1 MNVKSKSRTIH
12 GLLANR
18 SISESDQRRAL
29 MMPQELMQ
37 MPKGELLLMRGGI
50 PPVRGRKIEYFRSK
64 RFTSRI
70 SDPPKVAPRPIAVNT
85 VSATAKLTGEAS
97 SSDPLAQA
105 LSAKRAALLNDGQA
119 TAPAERTEPVMRA
132 LTSDELSGF
141 AEITDDMLVL
151 GDMVDLP
158 PPGDEQAAIA
168 FVTAMT
174 ARAVLEP
181 VGTGA
186 QSPAFV
192 TERHDHGRE

>member
-37 MPKGELLLMRGGI
+37 MPKGDLLLMRGGI

-70 SDPPKVAPRPIAVNT
+70 SDPPKVAPRPIT
-85 VSATAKLTGEAS
+85 ISAAPVTAKLAGEAS

-105 LSAKRAALLNDGQA
+105 LSAKKAALLRSEEHTSELQSL
-119 TAPAERTEPVMRA
+119 MRISYA
-132 LTSDELSGF
+132 VFCLKNKTLQYPYN
-141 AEITDDMLVL
+141 ITTQLN
-151 GDMVDLP
+151 
-158 PPGDEQAAIA
+158 
-168 FVTAMT
+168 
-174 ARAVLEP
+174 
-181 VGTGA
+181 
-186 QSPAFV
+186 
-192 TERHDHGRE
+192 